1 VATRAFVRRRVGR
14 ATRQMILLTATANG
28 TTTTIVDV
36 INGSDPT
43 STLTGRVGWVASGTA
58 ANLSR
63 SVRVTGNT
71 ESTSTITFTPALPSA
86 TATGD
91 EIELWND
98 LDQGVTPV
106 EVHEL
111 IDMAIEAVAD
121 QFPILATDTAE
132 TFDADSPALTIPAG
146 WDWFSGVDY
155 QDVSGYWHP
164 VYQNQ
169 LRVNDVAR
177 TVEIIY
183 PTRVS
188 LDTLNVRLRGAT
200 RPTAASTDSTD
211 IPIDAE
217 FLIKYV
223 SYHVLMN
230 ASYTAMDGVAME
242 RRASTFKQEAESLR
256 VKARQH
262 VPGMGKRLTS

>member
-1 VATRAFVRRRVGR
+1 MATRAFIRRRVGR
-14 ATRQMILLTATANG
+14 ATRQMILLVATSNG
-28 TTTTIVDV
+28 TTTTIIDT

-43 STLTGRVGWVASGTA
+43 STLLGRVGWVASGTA
-58 ANLSR
+58 ANLGR
-63 SVRVTGNT
+63 TVRVTGNT

-86 TATGD
+86 TATAD

-98 LDQGVTPV
+98 LDQGVTPQ

-121 QFPILATDTAE
+121 QYPLVAIDDE
-132 TFDADSPALTIPAG
+132 QTFDADSPVLDIPVD

-169 LRVNDVAR
+169 IRVNDANR
-177 TVEIIY
+177 TVELIY
-183 PTRVS
+183 PARTS
-188 LDTLNVRLRGAT
+188 FDTLNVRLRGAT
-200 RPTAASTDSTD
+200 RPTAASSDSTD

-242 RRASTFKQEAESLR
+242 RRASTFKAEAEALR
-256 VKARQH
+256 LKARQH
-262 VPGMGKRLTS
+262 VSGMGKKLTA